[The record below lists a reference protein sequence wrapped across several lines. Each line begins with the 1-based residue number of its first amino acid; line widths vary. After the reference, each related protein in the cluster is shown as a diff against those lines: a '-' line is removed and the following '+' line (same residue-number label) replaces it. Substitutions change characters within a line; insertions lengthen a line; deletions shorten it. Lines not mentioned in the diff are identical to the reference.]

1 MLKIAIRDL
10 QHGPASTDGELSSS
24 DPVFAGLDLPLEG
37 PVAVEGQLQATEGD
51 DFLWRGVI
59 RATARLAC
67 RRCLTEVAVRLDRD
81 VDVLLTSDPEAADD
95 PSVYPL
101 AAAAVQI
108 DLTGVVR
115 EELALSV
122 PAFVVCRDDCAGLCP
137 TCGADLNA
145 GPCACA
151 RSAEPT

>member
-1 MLKIAIRDL
+1 MLTIAIRDL
-10 QHGPASTDGELSSS
+10 QQGPAKTEGELAPS
-24 DPVFAGLDLPLEG
+24 DPVFAGLELPLEG
-37 PVAVEGQLQATEGD
+37 PITVAGQLQATEGD

-67 RRCLTEVAVRLDRD
+67 RRCLAEVDVRLDRD
-81 VDVLLTSDPEAADD
+81 VDVLLTSDPEVADD

-101 AAAAVQI
+101 PAAALQI

-115 EELALSV
+115 EELVLEV

-145 GPCACA
+145 GPCACV
-151 RSAEPT
+151 RSAEPA